1 MTTDEQSQMVDDISS
16 ILMRGRYGRKG
27 VGRPSDNP
35 IDLRD
40 ARRIVEYVAARDA
53 RVRRDTAR
61 EALDGLA
68 RESMGAFKSPL
79 APPDPRSWAE
89 MTGAVEWYRDTH
101 YPEET
106 P

>member
-1 MTTDEQSQMVDDISS
+1 MTNDEQSQMVDDISS

-53 RVRRDTAR
+53 RVRRDAAR

-68 RESMGAFKSPL
+68 IDL
-79 APPDPRSWAE
+79 AVTSGYTEAE
-89 MTGAVEWYRDTH
+89 EVRDYRDAH
-101 YPEET
+101 YPETED
-106 P
+106 